1 MIHTILFDIVTK
13 PSLKVKTWGDTS
25 LNAER
30 TLPDEGLMYFVQFG
44 NVFDRSID
52 LITYSVRY

>member
-13 PSLKVKTWGDTS
+13 PSLKVKTWADTS

-30 TLPDEGLMYFVQFG
+30 TLPDEGLMYGQRLV
-44 NVFDRSID
+44 VEA
-52 LITYSVRY
+52 

>member
-13 PSLKVKTWGDTS
+13 PSLKVKTWADTS

-52 LITYSVRY
+52 RSI